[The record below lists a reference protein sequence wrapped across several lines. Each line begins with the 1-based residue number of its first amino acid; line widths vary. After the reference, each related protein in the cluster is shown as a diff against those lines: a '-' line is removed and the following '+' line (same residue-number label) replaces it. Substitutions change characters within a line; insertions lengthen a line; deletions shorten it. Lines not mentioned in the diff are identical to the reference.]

1 MKHQRAV
8 EARHH
13 GLSPHSSAYKAEMAK
28 ARAKDE
34 AAIASQYG
42 QSLPGAIRYT
52 SQEDN
57 EVLVCCCGET
67 SDYIDDSDPN
77 YTAPI
82 CCEIL

>member
-42 QSLPGAIRYT
+42 QS
-52 SQEDN
+52 SQTTQYDN
-57 EVLVCCCGET
+57 QSDDTLLCCGEVR
-67 SDYIDDSDPN
+67 DPYN
-77 YTAPI
+77 PENNVIY